1 MKKIQV
7 RRKYTREYNKTQKK
21 KKKKKKKKRKKTLI
35 SIETSMNS
43 NIETH
48 LAARRKW

>member
-7 RRKYTREYNKTQKK
+7 RRKYTREYNKTQ